1 MLISHQDAWDLQ
13 IALFDRALRIIGP
26 KRVAYSGRNGPYG
39 NFHGSAAFTG
49 VPAWKGAL
57 VRLGDKLSR
66 LRSLAETGQADTG
79 TGESLLD
86 TAADALNYTC
96 ITLGLVLEAMPESLA
111 APLLRRLRAEAR
123 RAPLGRVYTLSRD
136 LGTRVPRQARGR

>member
-13 IALFDRALRIIGP
+13 IALFDRAMRIIGP

-123 RAPLGRVYTLSRD
+123 RAPLGRAYTLSRD
-136 LGTRVPRQARGR
+136 LAARPRRSARGR